1 LEADVNPRRFAVVM
15 IGVAGVLLTARAT
28 WPRAGSRTAA
38 ARGEWV
44 AARAMKI
51 PRALTEIGE
60 VVSERVHVVSALT
73 GGEVIW
79 LIDEGTKV
87 EPGQVVA
94 RFNGEDIE
102 DAVANEER
110 EVAAVTQALAREVES
125 ERSKIREME
134 LATRKAELEVST
146 AELAFEALLTESTE
160 EQIKKG
166 EVALE
171 RARFEAREAQNT
183 VERVQRLLRAGVA
196 TEQELTAAR
205 EALKTRAIEERKAE
219 ATLTTVKKGPDPR
232 LVDEAKLKIR
242 QANQQLTR
250 QRAIEKETRTAYAN
264 RVKVARANLVKAM
277 SQLAYQRAEL
287 AGCTV
292 KTRMPGRVVFHR
304 VWKGDENQSRIEVG
318 ETVNRNT
325 EILKIADLEN
335 LRVRFP
341 INEVDLV
348 RVRKGMRAEVRLL
361 GVPGEP
367 FPGALVHVGK
377 VAWDKNKRLGEL
389 ALMHSGEA
397 SVSVV
402 EAEVV
407 LERRDPRVRL
417 GFTATVRV
425 TLEPVDAAVAIPA
438 RAVKI
443 TTGGPAVQ
451 VRGAG
456 APRSIVLGE
465 GSSDWVEVKQ
475 GLSVGEEVLVQ
486 N

>member
-1 LEADVNPRRFAVVM
+1 VNRKRLVVGIAVVGTLLM
-15 IGVAGVLLTARAT
+15 AGAAWSLV
-28 WPRAGSRTAA
+28 GSRPPEV
-38 ARGEWV
+38 RGAWV

-51 PRALTEIGE
+51 PSSLTELGE
-60 VVSERVHVVSALT
+60 VISERVDVVGAGT

-87 EPGQVVA
+87 EPGRVVA

-102 DAVANEER
+102 DALANEER
-110 EVAAVTQALAREVES
+110 EVAAATQALEREVEN
-125 ERSKIREME
+125 ERSKTREME
-134 LATRKAELEVST
+134 LATRKAELEVTS
-146 AELAFEALLTESTE
+146 AELAFEALLKESTE

-171 RARFEAREAQNT
+171 RARFEAREAEKD

-205 EALKTRAIEERKAE
+205 EALKTRSIEERKAA
-219 ATLTTVKKGPDPR
+219 ATLKTVKEGPDPR

-242 QANQQLTR
+242 QANQQLAR
-250 QRAIEKETRTAYAN
+250 QRAIEQETRSAYAN

-277 SQLAYQRAEL
+277 SQLAYQRSEL

-292 KTRMPGRVVFHR
+292 KTRVPGRVVFHR
-304 VWKGDENQSRIEVG
+304 VWKGDDNRSRIEVG
-318 ETVNRNT
+318 EAVNRNT

-348 RVRKGMRAEVRLL
+348 RVKKGMRAEVRLL
-361 GVPGEP
+361 GIPDETFPGE
-367 FPGALVHVGK
+367 LVHIGK

-389 ALMHSGEA
+389 ALVQSGEA

-407 LERRDPRVRL
+407 LQRRDPRVRL
-417 GFTATVRV
+417 GFTAIVRV
-425 TLEPVDAAVAIPA
+425 TLEPLDAAVAVPA
-438 RAVKI
+438 RAVFL
-443 TTGGPAVQ
+443 TSSGPAVR
-451 VRGAG
+451 VRGNA
-456 APRSIVLGE
+456 APRRVVLGE
-465 GSSDWVEVKQ
+465 GSSDWVEVKS
-475 GLSVGEEVLVQ
+475 GLSVGEDVLVRG
-486 N
+486 